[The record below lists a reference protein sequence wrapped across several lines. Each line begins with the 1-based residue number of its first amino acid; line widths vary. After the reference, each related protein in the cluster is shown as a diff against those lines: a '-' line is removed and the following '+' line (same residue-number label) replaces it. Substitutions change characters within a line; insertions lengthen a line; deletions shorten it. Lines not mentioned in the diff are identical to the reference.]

1 MLNQVHKVEANTC
14 QHCYLSYS
22 ERMQEQECSKIDQ
35 GLPGQMIG
43 IVIIFILI
51 MQMLATG
58 SGVNYWSS
66 IVRHVTPQA

>member
-1 MLNQVHKVEANTC
+1 MLNQVHEVEANAC

-22 ERMQEQECSKIDQ
+22 GRMQEQEFSKIDQ
-35 GLPGQMIG
+35 GLPGRMIG
-43 IVIIFILI
+43 IVVILLIII
-51 MQMLATG
+51 QMLATG